1 MRVAVT
7 WNDSSVLMR
16 QPTRRMPVMTR
27 GEGVWLFDAEGKKY
41 FDASSGALVVSVGHG
56 NRFVADAIHAQ
67 LLKAGYVNGTQFTS
81 DVTEDAAAK
90 LAKIAREELPSVGPL
105 RVAFLCSGSEAVEA
119 AVKFVRQVQVERGH
133 KERVKVVARAPS
145 YHGNTFYAL
154 SLSARPA
161 YRVAYGPMLATIPT
175 VKAPTA
181 FTLSPTPTREELA
194 KDLEAVIARE
204 GAHTIAA
211 FIAEA
216 VMGSSGGA
224 AVPPEGHFDDVRRI
238 CDANGILFI
247 ADEVMCGAGR
257 TGNFYACKT
266 VNAAPD
272 VIVMGK
278 GLGGGAAPVSAVLVR
293 EQHMDEIRAGSGYF
307 AHAQTYLQAPFLTG
321 AASAVLDFFEKEKI
335 VAHVQDVGA
344 AFQKKLRARLSKIP
358 YVGAIQGTGLIAG
371 VELVDGDR
379 PFPRAA
385 KVAERLV
392 AHLFERGVVVWPNV
406 GHANGVDGDL
416 FMLGPPLVMTHAEAD
431 TLINSLAE
439 ALAAFDPK
447 GATK

>member
-16 QPTRRMPVMTR
+16 QPTRRMPVMKR
-27 GEGVWLFDAEGKKY
+27 GDGVWLFDAEDKKY

-90 LAKIAREELPSVGPL
+90 LAKIAREELPDVGAM

-119 AVKFVRQVQVERGH
+119 AVKFARQLQVERGH
-133 KERVKVVARAPS
+133 KDRVKVVARAPS

-181 FTLSPTPTREELA
+181 FKLSPTPSREELA

-204 GAHTIAA
+204 GANTIAA
-211 FIAEA
+211 FIAEP

-224 AVPPEGHFDDVRRI
+224 AVPPTGHFDDVRRI

-257 TGNFYACKT
+257 TGNFFACKT
-266 VNAAPD
+266 VHAAPD

-293 EQHMDEIRAGSGYF
+293 EKHMDEVRAGSGYF

-321 AASAVLDFFEKEKI
+321 AASAVLDFFEQQKLI
-335 VAHVQDVGA
+335 AHVQDVGA
-344 AFQKKLRARLSKIP
+344 AFQKKLRERLSKVP

-371 VELVDGDR
+371 VELVDGDK

-392 AHLFERGVVVWPNV
+392 AHLFERGVIVWPNV
-406 GHANGVDGDL
+406 GHANGNDGDL

-431 TLINSLAE
+431 TLINSLGD
-439 ALAAFDPK
+439 ALDAFNPQ

>member
-1 MRVAVT
+1 MRVNVT
-7 WNDSSVLMR
+7 WNESSVLMR
-16 QPTRRMPVMTR
+16 QPAKRMPVMAR
-27 GEGVWLFDAEGKKY
+27 GDGVWLFDAEGKQY

-90 LAKIAREELPSVGPL
+90 LAKLAREELPAVGPV
-105 RVAFLCSGSEAVEA
+105 RTAFLCSGSEAVEA
-119 AVKFVRQVQVERGH
+119 AVKFARQVQVERGH
-133 KERVKVVARAPS
+133 KARVKVVARAPS

-175 VKAPTA
+175 VLAPTA
-181 FTLSPTPTREELA
+181 FKLSPTPSREALA

-204 GAHTIAA
+204 GADTIAA
-211 FIAEA
+211 FIAEP

-224 AVPPEGHFDDVRRI
+224 AVPPVGHFDDVRRL
-238 CDANGILFI
+238 CDAHGILFI

-257 TGNFYACKT
+257 TGNFFACKT
-266 VNAAPD
+266 VGAAPD

-293 EQHMDEIRAGSGYF
+293 ETLMDEVRAGSGYF

-321 AASAVLDFFEKEKI
+321 AANAVLEFFEKEQL
-335 VAHVQDVGA
+335 VAHVRDVGA
-344 AFQKKLRARLSKIP
+344 AFQQKLRERLSTIS

-371 VELVDGDR
+371 VELVNGDQ
-379 PFPRAA
+379 PFPRAQ

-392 AHLFERGVVVWPNV
+392 AHLFECGVIVWPNV
-406 GHANGVDGDL
+406 GHANGTDGDL
-416 FMLGPPLVMTHAEAD
+416 FMLGPPLVMTHAEVD
-431 TLINSLAE
+431 TLINSLVA
-439 ALAAFDPK
+439 ALETFNPQ
-447 GATK
+447 GAMK